1 VQSSAL
7 LNRKDSGETLQTET
21 VMEPKAGGGSS
32 SSEENTGQATG
43 INYSRLKNQIMS
55 IDASGE
61 SFSKGGLLRVKPW
74 EAYRFNESLGKGLL
88 AALSQEDIDRVNSIY
103 FMQEMLKEEE
113 KADSE
118 FVTCRDMARSEAF

>member
-1 VQSSAL
+1 
-7 LNRKDSGETLQTET
+7 
-21 VMEPKAGGGSS
+21 MEPKAGGGSS